1 MGSGLESRDPSF
13 EEDNNPF
20 AHPLGLT
27 SMIEAVRE
35 GPPHAAAGAAP
46 PAPAVEGGDD
56 DDDDDLVYTR
66 LDTAEADARLSGF
79 NRVHIHHESRVTRL
93 LRPQSRVRV
102 HITEASNS
110 NEGTLSSAKKYVVY
124 TLKLVAVDRPGE
136 DGVVARRRYSDFE
149 SLRDILTRICPL
161 VIVPP
166 IPPKNYN
173 NLNVLNELVGGTA
186 APHPNGAAPVADNAS
201 GGGSGGGSEGDGGEA
216 AVPLVPTT
224 NYTYI
229 NSNHLSKRK
238 LIEHRKRLLANF
250 LNNCLAIPKLRN
262 LEFFAKF
269 LDPNANWT
277 DEVALILSQLPRS
290 VYQLNP
296 ENGLHTDS
304 VYASLPVP
312 VSTSIPSFLRPLRKA
327 AAGGD
332 DEDLSASVADP
343 HGDGLDSTALDEI
356 NKRIM
361 ENFIGLLAD
370 YTELGS
376 VFNSFLLVLSESFV
390 SSKLEA
396 SALDAGV
403 KLNLVFDKIGQAFDR
418 SYITLNALVG
428 HLETKF
434 LEPLGE
440 TVRYSGSV
448 DAVRKFVD
456 RKHRQLALVD
466 REVEDKRREYA
477 NLVRAEQESA
487 RIGRAVGANEL
498 SRNARYDWTEP
509 PVAAEAAALTAAP
522 AAAPAAAPTAAP
534 VTAAAAA
541 PVAAPAA
548 AGAARGKFRMMP
560 MIRKFTQYVSDI
572 IDQNPEETRKQKLAA
587 LQQRVGVLEQCRTR
601 MAEDLAYI
609 LDELHNNLRS
619 FERFQLRTIYEI
631 LLCYNGFLVEWAQR
645 NVEIWEEIRAEVAAS

>member
-1 MGSGLESRDPSF
+1 MGSGSESRDPSF

-20 AHPLGLT
+20 VHTSGLT

-35 GPPHAAAGAAP
+35 GPPRGEEAAP
-46 PAPAVEGGDD
+46 PAPPTEG

-66 LDTAEADARLSGF
+66 SQDTAEADTRLGGF
-79 NRVHIHHESRVTRL
+79 NRIHIHYESRVTRL

-102 HITEASNS
+102 HISEASNS
-110 NEGTLSSAKKYVVY
+110 NEGTSSSAKKYVAY
-124 TLKLVAVDRPGE
+124 TIKLVAVDRPGE
-136 DGVVARRRYSDFE
+136 DDVQTRRRYSDFE
-149 SLRDILTRICPL
+149 SLRDILTRIFPL

-173 NLNVLNELVGGTA
+173 NLNVLNGLVSGTA

-201 GGGSGGGSEGDGGEA
+201 GGGGGDGGGSGGSSEGDGGEA
-216 AVPLVPTT
+216 AVLSAPA
-224 NYTYI
+224 NYYTYI

-277 DEVALILSQLPRS
+277 DEVALISSQLPRS
-290 VYQLNP
+290 VYQSNP
-296 ENGLHTDS
+296 ENGLHTDV
-304 VYASLPVP
+304 VYASLPSP
-312 VSTSIPSFLRPLRKA
+312 VSSNIPSFLRPLRKA
-327 AAGGD
+327 ASGVASGVSTGGD
-332 DEDLSASVADP
+332 EEDLSASIADP
-343 HGDGLDSTALDEI
+343 HGDALDSTALDEI

-361 ENFIGLLAD
+361 ENFIGLSAD

-376 VFNSFLLVLSESFV
+376 VFNSFSLVLSEPFV
-390 SSKLEA
+390 SGKLEA
-396 SALDAGV
+396 SASDAEV

-428 HLETKF
+428 DLETKF
-434 LEPLGE
+434 SEPLGE
-440 TVRYSGSV
+440 AVRFSGSV
-448 DAVRKFVD
+448 AAVRKFAD
-456 RKHRQLALVD
+456 RKHRQSALVD
-466 REVEDKRREYA
+466 REVEEKRREYA
-477 NLVRAEQESA
+477 DLVRAEEESA
-487 RIGRAVGANEL
+487 RIERAVSANGL
-498 SRNARYDWTEP
+498 SRNAKYDLAEP
-509 PVAAEAAALTAAP
+509 P
-522 AAAPAAAPTAAP
+522 
-534 VTAAAAA
+534 AAAAA
-541 PVAAPAA
+541 PV
-548 AGAARGKFRMMP
+548 GAARGKFRMMP

-572 IDQNPEETRKQKLAA
+572 IDQNPEETRKQKLVA

-609 LDELHNNLRS
+609 SDELHSNLRS
-619 FERFQLRTIYEI
+619 FERFQLRTIYKI

-645 NVEIWEEIRAEVAAS
+645 NVEIWEEIRAEVAAL